1 MKSSKYWEDVALLRE
16 IAVQDGVTTSA
27 EDILKLYDEALDDIN
42 REIKKIK
49 ANFMRRF
56 GLDNKTATYFLEA
69 AQEEE
74 NLQMLINALEA
85 APTEKA
91 REDILTF
98 IHLDGRSVRA
108 YAARTERYKAVKKS
122 IYARMAKLATDETKL
137 MTDMLKNAY
146 RESYYGLIDDA
157 AKGFDVGINFA
168 LLDDD
173 AIEEAIKTK
182 WHGSRFSERIWKNT
196 DRLAEEAQN
205 LVAKALMSGE
215 SLTKTATKLADSF
228 DVEKYHA
235 TTLVRT
241 ETAHAHAMA
250 DLKGYEDLGIKEYKY
265 LATLD
270 YLTCTRCQPLDGMV
284 FKVSEA
290 REGVNYP
297 TLHPR
302 CRCTTTVTGD
312 FDKRSARNPIT
323 GKSELIDGNTTYT
336 EWVKNMT
343 PEQRQA
349 LELAKRKN
357 ERRTSDKLQHEKY
370 KKLLGTKNVPKSFDK
385 FQDLKY
391 NNSELWNDLKKLYR
405 HNKYGYTSGAIN
417 PNSVKAFEHAERYYK
432 SVRKMK
438 TDVKKIALNTG
449 WKEEAVQKIKN
460 HIFYDK
466 HELIGG
472 YGRFDPSY
480 HMAVSWQNLIAGGS
494 KIEEKDIVLLKHEYL
509 ELTLVKKGYSQ
520 DDAHI
525 IASKKHDY
533 SKLTEG

>member
-56 GLDNKTATYFLEA
+56 GLDNETATYFLEA

-122 IYARMAKLATDETKL
+122 IYARMAKLATDKTKL

-173 AIEEAIKTK
+173 AIEAAINTK

-205 LVAKALMSGE
+205 LVTKALMSGE
-215 SLTKTATKLADSF
+215 SLTKTAQKLADSF

-235 TTLVRT
+235 VTLVRT

-270 YLTCTRCQPLDGMV
+270 YMTCTRCQPLDGMV

-302 CRCTTTVTGD
+302 CRCTTTMNMKHNTRD
-312 FDKRSARNPIT
+312 AWNPIT
-323 GKSELIDGNTTYT
+323 EKNELIDGNTTYS

-349 LELAKRKN
+349 LDLAKRKN

-370 KKLLGTKNVPKSFDK
+370 KKLLGTKVVPKSFDK

-391 NNSELWNDLKKLYR
+391 NDIEKWRFIKLDYNR
-405 HNKYGYTSGAIN
+405 
-417 PNSVKAFEHAERYYK
+417 
-432 SVRKMK
+432 
-438 TDVKKIALNTG
+438 
-449 WKEEAVQKIKN
+449 
-460 HIFYDK
+460 
-466 HELIGG
+466 
-472 YGRFDPSY
+472 
-480 HMAVSWQNLIAGGS
+480 QNC
-494 KIEEKDIVLLKHEYL
+494 VW
-509 ELTLVKKGYSQ
+509 
-520 DDAHI
+520 
-525 IASKKHDY
+525 
-533 SKLTEG
+533 